1 MSNLLKE
8 YVLGY
13 LKESAI
19 NYDDH
24 NKIEQTIKIIDGNLK
39 SYGMSIYTL
48 DFNPHVIAFLR
59 DTKPIK
65 NRNLKAADFPQTY
78 LDNQWRQKSQD
89 LNMFKGFDLKLR
101 ELPGLGFNIVDI
113 LKSDNSFYTTK
124 IEQLINVYKAYEAD
138 GQKDPFGVL
147 DISEGIKLMENVL
160 NLKEALINSGVNI
173 LGAGVFRVVVEIP
186 DVKDVAIK
194 IALSSGGRKDC
205 KHEIEFSMG
214 RNTARQ
220 SHTENFPK
228 IFSYDETDQ
237 GAWYAIEKV
246 LFLNKST
253 FMRQDVMSDFQEQF
267 KNTLD
272 LFAKGGFLKY
282 LDPPEILRMYINL
295 MFRFSSTELADAR
308 NKVFENIEKKKE
320 DDKKLI
326 NKVVSAIK
334 GLFKMAKSDSKHH
347 EVTAM
352 NNVFKDKLFYFMY
365 AVSALIYD
373 RHFLDKDKVEEFKR
387 FLESIKDLDPSDLQS
402 VSQDMRNMYDQAVI
416 TDIKDTH
423 IGNIGFRKNDE
434 GKWRLVFTDIDSG
447 Q

>member
-138 GQKDPFGVL
+138 GQKDPF
-147 DISEGIKLMENVL
+147 EN
-160 NLKEALINSGVNI
+160 
-173 LGAGVFRVVVEIP
+173 
-186 DVKDVAIK
+186 
-194 IALSSGGRKDC
+194 
-205 KHEIEFSMG
+205 
-214 RNTARQ
+214 
-220 SHTENFPK
+220 
-228 IFSYDETDQ
+228 
-237 GAWYAIEKV
+237 
-246 LFLNKST
+246 
-253 FMRQDVMSDFQEQF
+253 
-267 KNTLD
+267 
-272 LFAKGGFLKY
+272 
-282 LDPPEILRMYINL
+282 
-295 MFRFSSTELADAR
+295 
-308 NKVFENIEKKKE
+308 
-320 DDKKLI
+320 
-326 NKVVSAIK
+326 
-334 GLFKMAKSDSKHH
+334 
-347 EVTAM
+347 
-352 NNVFKDKLFYFMY
+352 
-365 AVSALIYD
+365 
-373 RHFLDKDKVEEFKR
+373 
-387 FLESIKDLDPSDLQS
+387 
-402 VSQDMRNMYDQAVI
+402 
-416 TDIKDTH
+416 
-423 IGNIGFRKNDE
+423 
-434 GKWRLVFTDIDSG
+434 
-447 Q
+447 